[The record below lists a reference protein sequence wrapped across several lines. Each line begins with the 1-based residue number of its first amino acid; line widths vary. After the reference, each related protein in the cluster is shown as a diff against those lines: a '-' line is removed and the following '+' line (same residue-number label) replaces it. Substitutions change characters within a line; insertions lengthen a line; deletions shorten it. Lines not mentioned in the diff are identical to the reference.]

1 MNYYRLSSDA
11 IFAIKQPMTRT
22 LELLL
27 EEDQD
32 HDKLVSLNPM
42 NRLTELRFGIEGEEL
57 VSKPFTTLIKTEC
70 PKDINEL
77 LVGAPRPPVYHGIS
91 PVFINHLS
99 QLMNYCLLTQTNIN
113 DVMKQMRFYVDA
125 THTLELT
132 DEYFDWFNSIVEK
145 RNELGTLGMKESL
158 TKAAVEQVELISV
171 TGMPDE
177 KN

>member
-27 EEDQD
+27 DIDEDTQ
-32 HDKLVSLNPM
+32 VMPEYPM
-42 NRLTELRFGIEGEEL
+42 SGLMHTTFEISGEEIIPKRL
-57 VSKPFTTLIKTEC
+57 VLANP
-70 PKDINEL
+70 
-77 LVGAPRPPVYHGIS
+77 PPVSCGLS
-91 PVFINHLS
+91 VGFINHLS
-99 QLMNYCLLTQTNIN
+99 KLMNYCLLTQTNIN
-113 DVMKQMRFYVDA
+113 DVMKQMRFYVDT

-145 RNELGTLGMKESL
+145 RHELGTLGMKEVL